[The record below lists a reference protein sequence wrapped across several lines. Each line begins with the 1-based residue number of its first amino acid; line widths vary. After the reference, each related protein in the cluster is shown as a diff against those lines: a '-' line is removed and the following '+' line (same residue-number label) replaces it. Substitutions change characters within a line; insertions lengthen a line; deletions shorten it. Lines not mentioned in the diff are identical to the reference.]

1 MTKISATLCLI
12 LCLAFAVWCFSGIVR
27 RYRKTSGFPWLC
39 SFGFAAAATAAI
51 FVLRVLI
58 SL

>member
-1 MTKISATLCLI
+1 MTMISATLCLI
-12 LCLAFAVWCFSGIVR
+12 LCLAFAAWCFSGIIR
-27 RYRKTSGFPWLC
+27 RYRKISGFPWLY
-39 SFGFAAAATAAI
+39 SFGFAAAATAAV

>member
-1 MTKISATLCLI
+1 MTMILATFCLI

-27 RYRKTSGFPWLC
+27 HYRKISGFPWLY
-39 SFGFAAAATAAI
+39 SFGFAAAATAAV